1 MPKLYLRLV
10 RAFTFSFLLIF
21 TSFISFANAG
31 EITVNAGSD
40 ASLTLPSNSLSLNAV
55 ASSTAGS
62 IVSYSWAVVAGPT
75 VYQIADNSLPS
86 TSFSNLVEGTYSLEL
101 TVTDDAANSAK
112 DTIIITVST
121 RILIDFGPTTT
132 SSPDANSNYWN
143 NVYAVNNGV
152 KLSNAITTSNARTSL
167 GLDVF
172 NRIDGTFNLNASGLN
187 TQNTTAVVGDYLANA
202 TTDYAYADQTAVD
215 AGWKITGLES
225 SRTYTIKF
233 WGTRAVPYDCFIEIK
248 QSNQSTWQSYNAKDN
263 SDFNTA
269 AVFTFTGETEMSF
282 DIRVQTGSPF
292 GYISLIDISR
302 TSASDAPNLAPI
314 AYAGNNQYLNI
325 PNNSTSLDGSL
336 SNDPD
341 GTITS
346 YQWTRISGP
355 TQYNITGDNSAVA
368 NISNL
373 VDGIYQFELTVTDN
387 SGSVGTSTVTVF
399 VGSRIL
405 FDFGASLTAAP
416 DVNGNYWNNITTGTV
431 GVKTT
436 DAVNT
441 TNVGT
446 GIGLE
451 VVNRIDGT
459 FNLAGPGV
467 NTGNTVGVVNDYINS
482 ATTDYAFADPSAT
495 NGSWKLTGLNPNQ
508 TYSVKFWGA
517 KTITNSSRIIEI
529 KRQDETTWQ
538 SYDAVNNTNY
548 NNAAYFTI
556 TGQTEMSFDIRVPSG
571 SFFGYISLIDLFYT
585 TACVPTSST
594 FDTTVCDVYNWNGVD
609 RTSSG
614 TYTEQFT
621 NAAGCDSTATLN
633 LIVNNTPTVNAGTNQ
648 TINAGADATLAGSIS
663 GSLGGSWIGGTGT
676 FSPNNTDVN
685 ATYTPS
691 AQEIIDGS
699 VTLTL
704 EYVGTCG
711 PVTSNVVITITA
723 PCVPTSSNLDTTVC
737 GTFNW
742 NGNDYT
748 ASGNYSFATVN
759 AAGCDSFA
767 FLNLIIIAA
776 PTSYAGPDQTID
788 AGATA
793 LLDGVITNAIGGFWI
808 GGNGTYTPD
817 NTALNAVYT
826 PSTDEVSNGSV
837 QLTLTSNQ
845 NACGLIAISAVTIFI
860 SPTAPITLL
869 NFNGFKN
876 GKSNKLTWTSANEV
890 NNRGFEIQRS
900 YNGVDFTKIGFVNSL
915 APGGNSTGNLNY
927 QFADVNYLG
936 SIQYYRL
943 LQMDYDNHSKL
954 SNVVVIKDG
963 NLTTLTIDGIY
974 PNPTTANISV
984 LITSPN
990 LQKST
995 VIIYDATG
1003 RTVAKQTITL
1013 NSGNNIIPFDVHN
1026 FASGTYTVN
1035 LISINSNVA
1044 GKFIKK

>member
-40 ASLTLPSNSLSLNAV
+40 ASLTLPNNSLSLNAV

-86 TSFSNLVEGTYSLEL
+86 TTFSNLVEGTYSLEL
-101 TVTDDAANSAK
+101 TVTDDATNSAK
-112 DTIIITVST
+112 DTVIVTVNT
-121 RILIDFGPTTT
+121 RILIDFGQTTT
-132 SSPDANSNYWN
+132 TSPDANGNYWN

-152 KLSNAITTSNARTSL
+152 KLSNAITTSNTRTSL

-172 NRIDGTFNLNASGLN
+172 NRIDGTFGLNASGLN
-187 TQNTTAVVGDYLANA
+187 TQNTTAVVGDYPAEA
-202 TTDYAYADQTAVD
+202 TTDYAYADQTALN

-225 SRTYTIKF
+225 SKTYTIKF

-292 GYISLIDISR
+292 GYISLIDITR

-314 AYAGNNQYLNI
+314 AYAGNNQYLNL

-346 YQWTRISGP
+346 YQWTKISGP
-355 TQYNITGDNSAVA
+355 TTNITNANSAVA
-368 NISNL
+368 SISNL

-387 SGSVGTSTVTVF
+387 SGNVGSSTVNVF

-405 FDFGASLTAAP
+405 FDFGSSLTAAP
-416 DVNGNYWNNITTGTV
+416 DANGNYWNNITTGTV

-441 TNVGT
+441 ANAAT

-459 FNLAGPGV
+459 FNPAGPGV

-517 KTITNSSRIIEI
+517 RTIANSSRIIEI
-529 KRQDETTWQ
+529 KRQDESTWQ
-538 SYDAVNNTNY
+538 SYDAANNTNY

-556 TGQTEMSFDIRVPSG
+556 TGKTEMSFDIRVPSG

-585 TACVPTSST
+585 AECTPTSSI
-594 FDTTVCDVYNWNGVD
+594 FDTTVCDIYNWNGAD
-609 RTSSG
+609 YTTSG

-663 GSLGGSWIGGTGT
+663 GSIGGTWTGGTGT
-676 FSPNNTDVN
+676 FTPNNTDLN
-685 ATYTPS
+685 AVYTPS
-691 AQEIIDGS
+691 AQETIDGS

-711 PVTSNVVITITA
+711 PVTSDVVITITPA
-723 PCVPTSSNLDTTVC
+723 CVPTQSTTDVSAC

-742 NGNDYT
+742 NGTDYT
-748 ASGNYSFATVN
+748 ESGSYSASGFTND
-759 AAGCDSFA
+759 AGCDSTA
-767 FLNLIIIAA
+767 FLNLTIIAA
-776 PTSYAGPDQTID
+776 PDANAGTNQTID
-788 AGATA
+788 AGTSAN
-793 LLDGVITNAIGGFWI
+793 LDGIVTNAIGGYWS

-817 NTALNAVYT
+817 NTDLNAVYT
-826 PSTDEVSNGSV
+826 PSADEVNNGVV

-845 NACGLIAISAVTIFI
+845 NACGLIASSQVTIFI

-915 APGGNSTGNLNY
+915 APGGNNTGNLNY

-974 PNPTTANISV
+974 PNPTIANINV

-990 LQKST
+990 QQKST
-995 VIIYDATG
+995 VMIYDAAG

-1026 FASGTYTVN
+1026 FASGIYTVN